1 MTAGDRIARL
11 APAKVAAWARVR
23 DAAET
28 RDERRIAETMID
40 QWRRGIA
47 DPSDMIEHQPAHLV
61 TVLHRISDP
70 RGWLCVILRR
80 VTRSTGHH
88 VFSAVTARGERRIA
102 SDTTYCRLHASAPAY
117 IARALAALGYDS
129 ERGRVDLSSARM
141 SDHAIRRLRADWR
154 AGR

>member
-1 MTAGDRIARL
+1 MTVKDRIARL
-11 APAKVAAWARVR
+11 APAKVAEWARVR

-40 QWRRGIA
+40 NWRRSIA
-47 DPSDMIEHQPAHLV
+47 DESDMIGQSRAHLV
-61 TVLHRISDP
+61 TVLHRIDDP

-88 VFSAVTARGERRIA
+88 VWFAATARGERRIA
-102 SDTTYCRLHASAPAY
+102 SYTSHCRLHASAPAY
-117 IARALAALGYDS
+117 IARALAALGYDT
-129 ERGRVDLSSARM
+129 ERGRVDLSSSRM
-141 SDHAIRRLRADWR
+141 SAQAIRRLRADWR